1 METQTWCPWPILCS
15 ATALQ
20 PLGNLTTL
28 PATTTVNYSSTGAA
42 ITTWESSSR
51 SLPGF
56 KRDKGAQRDTLLPFP
71 PTNINF
77 QVIRLI
83 SSRSKWLTKFFLH
96 FPSLQAAVKAYELR
110 TKNKAELTKQLEELK
125 QELASLKV
133 QKIAGGAAGK
143 LTKISAVRKAIARV
157 MTVITQTQRAQLR
170 LFYQKKNFLPLDLR
184 VKKTRAIRRRLTK
197 HEASIKT
204 VKQQKKETHFP
215 LRKYAIKA

>member
-1 METQTWCPWPILCS
+1 MADQ
-15 ATALQ
+15 
-20 PLGNLTTL
+20 
-28 PATTTVNYSSTGAA
+28 
-42 ITTWESSSR
+42 
-51 SLPGF
+51 
-56 KRDKGAQRDTLLPFP
+56 
-71 PTNINF
+71 
-77 QVIRLI
+77 
-83 SSRSKWLTKFFLH
+83 FFLH
-96 FPSLQAAVKAYELR
+96 FSFLQAAVKAYELR

>member
-1 METQTWCPWPILCS
+1 MTRFQ
-15 ATALQ
+15 Q
-20 PLGNLTTL
+20 NG
-28 PATTTVNYSSTGAA
+28 PAV
-42 ITTWESSSR
+42 
-51 SLPGF
+51 
-56 KRDKGAQRDTLLPFP
+56 
-71 PTNINF
+71 
-77 QVIRLI
+77 
-83 SSRSKWLTKFFLH
+83 LH
-96 FPSLQAAVKAYELR
+96 FSLGIKLRITAAVKAYELR

>member
-1 METQTWCPWPILCS
+1 MARQNSGRIQDQPFRYTFPYFP
-15 ATALQ
+15 ALWGHG
-20 PLGNLTTL
+20 L
-28 PATTTVNYSSTGAA
+28 ASDRF
-42 ITTWESSSR
+42 R
-51 SLPGF
+51 S
-56 KRDKGAQRDTLLPFP
+56 PF
-71 PTNINF
+71 
-77 QVIRLI
+77 
-83 SSRSKWLTKFFLH
+83 SK
-96 FPSLQAAVKAYELR
+96 QAAVKAYELR

-133 QKIAGGAAGK
+133 QKIAGGSAGK
-143 LTKISAVRKAIARV
+143 LTKISAVRKSIARV

-197 HEASIKT
+197 NEAALKT

>member
-1 METQTWCPWPILCS
+1 MLPLDPPQLHFSLGIL
-15 ATALQ
+15 
-20 PLGNLTTL
+20 LT
-28 PATTTVNYSSTGAA
+28 
-42 ITTWESSSR
+42 ITI
-51 SLPGF
+51 GF
-56 KRDKGAQRDTLLPFP
+56 KTTEHQQTTHALYFP
-71 PTNINF
+71 STNNIN
-77 QVIRLI
+77 
-83 SSRSKWLTKFFLH
+83 
-96 FPSLQAAVKAYELR
+96 LQAAVKAYELR

-143 LTKISAVRKAIARV
+143 LTKISAVRKSIARV

-170 LFYQKKNFLPLDLR
+170 IFYQKKNFLPLDLR

>member
-1 METQTWCPWPILCS
+1 MVHSVW
-15 ATALQ
+15 
-20 PLGNLTTL
+20 LGHGRIGGRRSKTPRANAFVASDG
-28 PATTTVNYSSTGAA
+28 PNNTTVLY
-42 ITTWESSSR
+42 
-51 SLPGF
+51 
-56 KRDKGAQRDTLLPFP
+56 
-71 PTNINF
+71 
-77 QVIRLI
+77 
-83 SSRSKWLTKFFLH
+83 TKH
-96 FPSLQAAVKAYELR
+96 DSGIAAVKAYELR

-133 QKIAGGAAGK
+133 QKVAGGAAGK
-143 LTKISAVRKAIARV
+143 LTKISAVRKSIARV

-197 HEASIKT
+197 HESSLKT

>member
-1 METQTWCPWPILCS
+1 MARQDTSRILDS
-15 ATALQ
+15 GSII
-20 PLGNLTTL
+20 PLH
-28 PATTTVNYSSTGAA
+28 S
-42 ITTWESSSR
+42 
-51 SLPGF
+51 F
-56 KRDKGAQRDTLLPFP
+56 
-71 PTNINF
+71 
-77 QVIRLI
+77 
-83 SSRSKWLTKFFLH
+83 
-96 FPSLQAAVKAYELR
+96 AAVKAYELR

-133 QKIAGGAAGK
+133 QKIAGGSAGK
-143 LTKISAVRKAIARV
+143 LTKISAVRKSIARV

-197 HEASIKT
+197 NEAALKT

>member
-1 METQTWCPWPILCS
+1 MTDIREPAFFGIGLIIRKPNTFSFSSIIS
-15 ATALQ
+15 A
-20 PLGNLTTL
+20 
-28 PATTTVNYSSTGAA
+28 
-42 ITTWESSSR
+42 ESSLEDSGGLWQELIGTLAWQT
-51 SLPGF
+51 SDSKVDSQSQAGQSTAI
-56 KRDKGAQRDTLLPFP
+56 DIAQTDQIQQQQQKNTTIQWNLW
-71 PTNINF
+71 I
-77 QVIRLI
+77 
-83 SSRSKWLTKFFLH
+83 
-96 FPSLQAAVKAYELR
+96 AAVKAYELR

-133 QKIAGGAAGK
+133 QKIAGGSAGK
-143 LTKISAVRKAIARV
+143 LTKISTVRKSIARV

-197 HEASIKT
+197 NEAALKT

>member
-1 METQTWCPWPILCS
+1 MATDSENILHRQYNPYGTKHDS
-15 ATALQ
+15 NRIQAGSKIQ
-20 PLGNLTTL
+20 DHPSQSTL
-28 PATTTVNYSSTGAA
+28 PRISTLELYGLDLTDSA
-42 ITTWESSSR
+42 
-51 SLPGF
+51 
-56 KRDKGAQRDTLLPFP
+56 LLFP
-71 PTNINF
+71 
-77 QVIRLI
+77 
-83 SSRSKWLTKFFLH
+83 K
-96 FPSLQAAVKAYELR
+96 QAAVKAYELR

-133 QKIAGGAAGK
+133 QKIAGGSAGK
-143 LTKISAVRKAIARV
+143 LTKISAVRKSIARV

-197 HEASIKT
+197 NEAALKT